1 MVADQQTWFRKGIDW
16 DESANSF
23 KPWDEGGR
31 VTPRPEFGNWEA
43 NPFIRG

>member
-1 MVADQQTWFRKGIDW
+1 VIADQQTWFRKGIGW

-23 KPWDEGGR
+23 KPWDEGAGL
-31 VTPRPEFGNWEA
+31 PRSEFGNWEA